1 MKLIISN
8 GGSMKKKETIIA
20 LIYDFDKTLCTKDMQ
35 EYTFI
40 PNLGIKSKEFWDE
53 VDSLA
58 LENKM
63 DKTLAFLYIML
74 KKSEKQNHKL
84 AREDFKEC
92 GKHIEYFK
100 GVEDWFERINEYGKS
115 LGVTIEHYIISS
127 GNKEIIEA
135 TSISK
140 YFKSIF
146 ASEYLYVDGKAV
158 WPAMSVNYTAK
169 TQFISRI
176 NKGVLD
182 VSDDI
187 TLNER
192 MIAED
197 RRISNKNMIYIGDGI
212 TDIPSMRMIHENGG
226 YSIAVYRENKKDTAE
241 KLLKDKR
248 VEYIALADYSE
259 GSNLDILIKTIIEKM
274 NISTKLYN
282 EHKNQSN
289 KVENK

>member
-1 MKLIISN
+1 
-8 GGSMKKKETIIA
+8 MKKKETIIA

-40 PNLGIKSKEFWDE
+40 PNLGIKSKEFWE
-53 VDSLA
+53 SVDNLA
-58 LENKM
+58 LKNKM
-63 DKTLAFLYIML
+63 DKNLAFLYIML
-74 KKSEKQNHKL
+74 KKSEEQNHKL
-84 AREDFKEC
+84 TKKDFKEC

-100 GVEDWFERINEYGKS
+100 GVEDWFNRINEYGKS

-146 ASEYLYVDGKAV
+146 ASEYLYIDGKAV

-182 VSDDI
+182 VSDDV

-192 MIAED
+192 IIAED

-226 YSIAVYRENKKDTAE
+226 YSIAVYRENKKEIAE

-248 VEYIALADYSE
+248 VEYISLADYSE
-259 GSNLDILIKTIIEKM
+259 GSNLDKLIKTIIEKM

-289 KVENK
+289 EIEK